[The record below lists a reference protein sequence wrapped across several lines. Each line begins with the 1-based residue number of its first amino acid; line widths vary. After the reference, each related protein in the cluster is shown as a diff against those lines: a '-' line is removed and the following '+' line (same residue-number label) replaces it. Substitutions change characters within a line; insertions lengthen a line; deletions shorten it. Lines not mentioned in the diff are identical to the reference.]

1 MECAAL
7 FVRLTA
13 SKSWH
18 HHANVSMAAVEEKFH
33 GYVEAFTRED
43 FLVVN
48 LLAVSKIGKS
58 FKVRI
63 EWVGKNKL
71 IKVIKVD

>member
-1 MECAAL
+1 
-7 FVRLTA
+7 
-13 SKSWH
+13 
-18 HHANVSMAAVEEKFH
+18 MAAVEEKFH
-33 GYVEAFTRED
+33 GYVEAFTREH

-63 EWVGKNKL
+63 EGVGKNKL